1 MSVIKV
7 PQLAWYGR
15 KEQEYRLSDHWQVE
29 ICNMAGASKP
39 ALGPTEIHAALAKP
53 IGTGPLHELARGK
66 KEVVIIFDDM
76 SRATRT
82 SDVLGHVLGELAE
95 AGIEDKH
102 IRFVCALGCHAALTR
117 LDFAKKLG
125 EDILARFP
133 VYNHNPF
140 GNCVPVG
147 KTRTYQT
154 EVFVNKEVMSCDLKI
169 AIGGVVPHPMSGFG
183 GGGKIIL
190 PGVTSFETAQ
200 ANHRSTYRDMFTL
213 RGKLGQGIFDENPM
227 RFDVEEAAELTG
239 LDFIINL
246 IFNRNGES
254 VGIFAGAL
262 KPAYSAAV
270 QASKAHYLTPHVQDK
285 DIAIANSFIKGNEAF
300 IGLSIAYLAINKNGG
315 DVVLI
320 ANEPSG
326 QVVHYLLGPF
336 GENSFGP
343 LHQRSGIP
351 PHVKKVIVFTEYP
364 DLAGRGWFANSDKI
378 VFLHE
383 WNDVLKAL
391 ETDYP
396 GKASVAVF
404 PNSEIQYVI

>member
-1 MSVIKV
+1 
-7 PQLAWYGR
+7 
-15 KEQEYRLSDHWQVE
+15 
-29 ICNMAGASKP
+29 
-39 ALGPTEIHAALAKP
+39 
-53 IGTGPLHELARGK
+53 
-66 KEVVIIFDDM
+66 
-76 SRATRT
+76 
-82 SDVLGHVLGELAE
+82 
-95 AGIEDKH
+95 
-102 IRFVCALGCHAALTR
+102 
-117 LDFAKKLG
+117 
-125 EDILARFP
+125 
-133 VYNHNPF
+133 
-140 GNCVPVG
+140 
-147 KTRTYQT
+147 
-154 EVFVNKEVMSCDLKI
+154 MSCDLKI

-254 VGIFAGAL
+254 VGIFTGAL

-378 VFLHE
+378 VFLHK
-383 WNDVLKAL
+383 WNDVLKVL

-396 GKASVAVF
+396 GKASIAVF